1 MVARAWKSS
10 EIAERRFWVFEEE
23 LQGSIE
29 DIQIKNMVLIVK
41 VKASYNDKE
50 KLRQNKESSSWERR
64 AENSN
69 WSQIVVKY
77 SFTASERLLWAE
89 VLGELIKK

>member
-50 KLRQNKESSSWERR
+50 KLRQNKESSSSEGR
-64 AENSN
+64 AENSY